1 MRMKMI
7 KLDDYLKS
15 VKSIAVTGHVRPDG
29 DCIGSSLGFLNY
41 AKDNFPEVK
50 VDLYL
55 EKPGNE
61 FSYLRCFD
69 CVKTEIIDKSAHY
82 DLLIVFDCG
91 DENRFEPFK
100 ALLDMVDDT
109 LCIDH
114 HMANTGFART
124 SVVIEDLSSTCE
136 LLYECLDCAKISK
149 ATAECLY
156 TGIICDTGI
165 FRYQAATK
173 RTMEVAGALMDKG
186 IDHTKIID
194 EGFYMKTYHQNQII
208 GRALLESVV
217 FYDGKCIYSAINRET
232 MEFYGLKP
240 GEMGGVIDQ
249 LRNTEGIEVA
259 IFLYEV
265 SEEEYKVSMRS
276 KEYIDVSAVCR
287 FFGGGGHVRAAGC
300 NMQGTVHD
308 IINNLGAQLELQFN
322 LNKC

>member
-55 EKPGNE
+55 EKPGSE

-308 IINNLGAQLELQFN
+308 IINNLGAQLELQFD
-322 LNKC
+322 LNKR

>member
-69 CVKTEIIDKSAHY
+69 CLKTEIIDKSAHY

-322 LNKC
+322 LNKR

>member
-1 MRMKMI
+1 
-7 KLDDYLKS
+7 
-15 VKSIAVTGHVRPDG
+15 
-29 DCIGSSLGFLNY
+29 
-41 AKDNFPEVK
+41 
-50 VDLYL
+50 
-55 EKPGNE
+55 
-61 FSYLRCFD
+61 
-69 CVKTEIIDKSAHY
+69 
-82 DLLIVFDCG
+82 
-91 DENRFEPFK
+91 
-100 ALLDMVDDT
+100 
-109 LCIDH
+109 
-114 HMANTGFART
+114 
-124 SVVIEDLSSTCE
+124 
-136 LLYECLDCAKISK
+136 
-149 ATAECLY
+149 
-156 TGIICDTGI
+156 
-165 FRYQAATK
+165 
-173 RTMEVAGALMDKG
+173 MEVAGALMDKG